1 MPMTQQDIRTHYE
14 TEWQSTSEAAPDTA
28 GLRYS
33 NVVEDAVLYP
43 AYEQLV
49 ADLKLKVD
57 GGRVLDVGSG
67 AGRWIRF
74 FSQRWRPARLVGVD
88 YTEASVELLRK
99 WHGRNE
105 GPLPVEFRL
114 ADITRPGIDLGGTF
128 DLVNVA
134 NVLFHIPEPDL
145 FAQAL
150 ANLASHI
157 DSNGAIV
164 TTEYLPRCTMRTEW
178 MMVRSRYEFEAA
190 CAAAGLRIA
199 HVRAFGF
206 FSNDPMGLDGPDDG
220 TRRHFHK
227 VRAGMS
233 KLLGSNL
240 DEKSRAFLMELFT
253 EIELAA
259 VGFARERV
267 AEIDLPAQKLVV
279 LRKD

>member
-1 MPMTQQDIRTHYE
+1 MPMTQQDIRSHYE
-14 TEWQSTSEAAPDTA
+14 TEWQSTADSALDTA

-33 NVVEDAVLYP
+33 NVIEDALLYP
-43 AYEQLV
+43 AYERLV
-49 ADLKLKVD
+49 ADLGLKLD

-67 AGRWIRF
+67 SGRWIRF
-74 FSQRWRPARLVGVD
+74 LRQRWQPARLVGVD

-99 WHGRNE
+99 WHGVDD
-105 GPLPVEFRL
+105 PSVEFRL
-114 ADITRPGIDLGGTF
+114 ADITRPGIDLGGAF

-150 ANLASHI
+150 ANLASLI
-157 DSNGAIV
+157 DDHGAIV

-190 CAAAGLRIA
+190 CVAAGLHIA
-199 HVRAFGF
+199 EVRAFGF
-206 FSNDPMGLDGPDDG
+206 FTNDPMGLDGPDDG

-227 VRAGMS
+227 VRAGVS
-233 KLLGSNL
+233 KLLASNL
-240 DEKSRAFLMELFT
+240 DEQSRAFLVELFT
-253 EIELAA
+253 EVELAA

-267 AEIDLPAQKLVV
+267 ADVDLPAQKLVV
-279 LRKD
+279 LRK

>member
-14 TEWQSTSEAAPDTA
+14 TQWQSTSEAAPDTA

-43 AYEQLV
+43 IYEQLI
-49 ADLKLKVD
+49 ADLNVAVS

-67 AGRWIRF
+67 SGRWIRF
-74 FSQRWRPARLVGVD
+74 FLDRYEPRRLVGID
-88 YTEASVELLRK
+88 FTDAAIDLLRT
-99 WHGRNE
+99 WHRASSE
-105 GPLPVEFRL
+105 TSVEFRL
-114 ADITRPGIDLGGTF
+114 ADITEPGLDLGEQF

-134 NVLFHIPEPDL
+134 NVLFHIPEQDL

-150 ANLASHI
+150 ANLASLV
-157 DSNGAIV
+157 DSDGAIV

-190 CAAAGLRIA
+190 CAVAGLRIA

-233 KLLGSNL
+233 KLLASNL
-240 DEKSRAFLMELFT
+240 DEQSRAFLVELFT
-253 EIELAA
+253 EVELAA